1 MTELEKEFYAEKQEF
16 DSLTIDMAILRMEI
30 AKLVQELKED
40 N

>member
-1 MTELEKEFYAEKQEF
+1 MTELEREFFTDKEEF
-16 DSLTIDMAILRMEI
+16 DSLAIDMAILRMEI